1 MFGTSLESGQRRKAS
16 RRPAV
21 AGKTS
26 NQLALF

>member
-1 MFGTSLESGQRRKAS
+1 MFGASFESVQRRKPS

-21 AGKTS
+21 AAKPS